1 MKIYVLMIVMFAA
14 LTGCTTTYKGSVK
27 GASNQEPSKS
37 SSEFVSQ
44 SGSNSSVTAGDKN
57 VK

>member
-1 MKIYVLMIVMFAA
+1 MFAA

-44 SGSNSSVTAGDKN
+44 SGSNSSVIAGDKN